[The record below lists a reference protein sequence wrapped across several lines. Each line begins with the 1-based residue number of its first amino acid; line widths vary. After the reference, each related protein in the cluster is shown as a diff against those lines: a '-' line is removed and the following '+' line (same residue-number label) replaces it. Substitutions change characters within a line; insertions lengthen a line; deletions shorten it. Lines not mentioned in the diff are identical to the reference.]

1 MRGCGGGGGLE
12 MRKRRRGC
20 QFGEEEKDT
29 PGAHGGRMMGRTM
42 VESDAEERRGEMD

>member
-1 MRGCGGGGGLE
+1 

-29 PGAHGGRMMGRTM
+29 PGVHGGRMMGTTM